1 MLPLFT
7 EGDAHSHYPL
17 SLLSDVG
24 CVCVQVSRL
33 FEPFDD
39 QEARLIVFTF
49 FLSGF
54 FFFSIKC
61 RLFELIDGVHA
72 RHPAVPGKTAQ
83 GNLFFSFLFFYF
95 FFKLR
100 YARNPPLHITPS
112 TRYKKKPKNAQP
124 PTWKIG
130 YFSAHYFWRKIEL
143 PSIAK
148 WIGVNS
154 SMLWQRFCCC
164 FFFTEINSKSGPSH
178 RAFRSK
184 TWDAIGPWNR
194 RKRAELQL
202 PKVEV
207 SKTLNQLL
215 KNVSV

>member
-1 MLPLFT
+1 MHTATTPSPSFQTWVVCVCRFHGCLNRLT
-7 EGDAHSHYPL
+7 IKRLDLL
-17 SLLSDVG
+17 SLPS
-24 CVCVQVSRL
+24 
-33 FEPFDD
+33 
-39 QEARLIVFTF
+39 F
-49 FLSGF
+49 FRG

-83 GNLFFSFLFFYF
+83 GNLFFSFPFLYF

-215 KNVSV
+215 ENVSV